1 MKEDLKNLS
10 EIVARANDLLY
21 SKYENIDT
29 LMGIIDQSLRNQGIK
44 ADAVTVEC
52 VTVDRKLLILIHD
65 EKPDL
70 VTIVSG
76 NKAGDIYSKTEYAM
90 DQISESFFVDIME
103 RNFIT

>member
-65 EKPDL
+65 EKPDS

-90 DQISESFFVDIME
+90 SEVSESFFVDIME